1 MKEEEKKKAINC
13 RFQPS
18 ESNEFFQ
25 WLNNQSNMTLAIRNL
40 IYHAIDLYG
49 TNDFLAPET
58 QKEVMRNTFIFEAAQ
73 KDKETP
79 VNPFKHTD
87 IISNSQQVETK
98 KDPDKKLVQEE
109 IDEIKE
115 EVEEKKEEVQLEKK
129 TKNSNIY
136 ANVDL
141 TSL

>member
-18 ESNEFFQ
+18 ESDEFFQ

-49 TNDFLAPET
+49 TSDFLAPET

-73 KDKETP
+73 NGKEAP
-79 VNPFKHTD
+79 VNPFTQTD
-87 IISNSQQVETK
+87 IMSISKQVEIK
-98 KDPDKKLVQEE
+98 KESGKKLVQEE
-109 IDEIKE
+109 VKAIKE
-115 EVEEKKEEVQLEKK
+115 EAQLEEK
-129 TKNSNIY
+129 TKDNNIY
-136 ANVDL
+136 RNIDINNL
-141 TSL
+141 